1 MNNTNITNITLGLQK
16 KSFCIDNDE
25 SKIIYLDPSDLGIME
40 RTNSFAEKT
49 DTLFKGLTDL
59 ADNEVQEKLKES
71 DSALR
76 EYVNELF
83 DYDVCSVCVPTGT
96 LFDVIG
102 GKFKFEIIVNGLS
115 KVYSDTI
122 SAEMQKVT
130 DRVSKH
136 TKKYTKK
143 K

>member
-1 MNNTNITNITLGLQK
+1 MNNTNITSISLGLQK
-16 KSFCIDNDE
+16 KSFCIDGDE
-25 SKIIYLDPSDLGIME
+25 SKIIYLDPSDLDIISRIKVFSDRTDELFSSLTGME
-40 RTNSFAEKT
+40 EDK
-49 DTLFKGLTDL
+49 
-59 ADNEVQEKLKES
+59 VIEKLKES
-71 DSALR
+71 DVTLR
-76 EYVNELF
+76 SYVNELF
-83 DYDVCSVCVPTGT
+83 DYDVCSVCVPVGT
-96 LFDVIG
+96 LFDAIG

-122 SAEMQKVT
+122 SAEMQKIT

>member
-1 MNNTNITNITLGLQK
+1 MNNTNITSISLGLQK
-16 KSFCIDNDE
+16 KSFCIDGDE

-40 RTNSFAEKT
+40 RTKVFAEKT
-49 DTLFKGLTDL
+49 DELFKGLTDL
-59 ADNEVQEKLKES
+59 EEDKVIEKLKES
-71 DSALR
+71 DSVLR
-76 EYVNELF
+76 GYVNELF
-83 DYDVCSVCVPTGT
+83 DYDVCSVCVPSGT
-96 LFDVIG
+96 LFDAIG
-102 GKFKFEIIVNGLS
+102 GVFKFEIIVNGLS

-122 SAEMQKVT
+122 SNEMQKVT